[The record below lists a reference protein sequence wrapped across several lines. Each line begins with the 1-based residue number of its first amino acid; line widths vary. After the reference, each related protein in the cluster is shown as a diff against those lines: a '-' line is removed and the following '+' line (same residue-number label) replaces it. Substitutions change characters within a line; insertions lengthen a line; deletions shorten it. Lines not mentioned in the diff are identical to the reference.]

1 MEILLGPMPYR
12 ARRPLTILFVLGIVV
27 LVGTWTAL
35 YWGESLFTESHLVG
49 YYCCVTEQE
58 LPAPGSLE
66 RTMSDFFRTLPG
78 KHLPSLILVGVNVG
92 LFVLCMRRGGR
103 NTWWLP
109 FLFVAFNTL
118 YLLVDFEL
126 VVVSWSISNR
136 LVGPQT
142 GAYKGYGRTW
152 YGIVLHLM
160 LWGAYLLTLSAA
172 CSWLNPR
179 LRSARRSSGPSDC
192 LQE

>member
-1 MEILLGPMPYR
+1 MEMLLRLTPYR
-12 ARRPLTILFVLGIVV
+12 SWGSLTTLFVLGIVV
-27 LVGTWTAL
+27 LVGTWIAL

-49 YYCCVTEQE
+49 YYCCVTDQE

-78 KHLPSLILVGVNVG
+78 KHLPSLIFVGVNVG
-92 LFVLCMRRGGR
+92 LFFLCVRRGGG

-109 FLFVAFNTL
+109 FLFIAFNTL

-126 VVVSWSISNR
+126 MVVSWSISNR

-152 YGIVLHLM
+152 YGIVVHLM

-172 CSWLNPR
+172 CSWLNPKV
-179 LRSARRSSGPSDC
+179 RSARGSNGP
-192 LQE
+192 

>member
-1 MEILLGPMPYR
+1 MEMLLRLTPYR
-12 ARRPLTILFVLGIVV
+12 ARGVLIILFVLGIVV
-27 LVGTWTAL
+27 LVGTWIAL
-35 YWGESLFTESHLVG
+35 FWGESLFTESHLVG

-78 KHLPSLILVGVNVG
+78 KHLPSLIFVGVNVC
-92 LFVLCMRRGGR
+92 LFVLCMRRGDG

-109 FLFVAFNTL
+109 FLFIAFNTL

-142 GAYKGYGRTW
+142 GAYKGYGRTG

-160 LWGAYLLTLSAA
+160 LWGAYLLTLLAA
-172 CSWLNPR
+172 CSWLNPGVR
-179 LRSARRSSGPSDC
+179 PARGSSGPRDS
-192 LQE
+192 LLE

>member
-1 MEILLGPMPYR
+1 MEALSGPMPYR
-12 ARRPLTILFVLGIVV
+12 SRGVLTVLFVLGVV
-27 LVGTWTAL
+27 MLIGTWTAL
-35 YWGESLFTESHLVG
+35 YLGEALFTESHLVG

-78 KHLPSLILVGVNVG
+78 KHLPSLIFVGVNMC
-92 LFVLCMRRGGR
+92 LFAICMRRGGK

-126 VVVSWSISNR
+126 MVASWSISDR
-136 LVGPQT
+136 LLGPQT
-142 GAYKGYGRTW
+142 SVYKGYGRTW
-152 YGIVLHLM
+152 YGIVLHLL

-172 CSWLNPR
+172 ISWLMPKVRSMRGANGPR
-179 LRSARRSSGPSDC
+179 DSL
-192 LQE
+192 LE